1 MSPRKIS
8 SSIYYRAVKGDL
20 VDELVEQ
27 NLTELESTLPI
38 RRLGDGYYLFGTKKI
53 YVKVHKGRL
62 LTKSGGGFQDFIEF
76 FETH

>member
-1 MSPRKIS
+1 MSPRKIA

-62 LTKSGGGFQDFIEF
+62 LTKSGGGF
-76 FETH
+76 